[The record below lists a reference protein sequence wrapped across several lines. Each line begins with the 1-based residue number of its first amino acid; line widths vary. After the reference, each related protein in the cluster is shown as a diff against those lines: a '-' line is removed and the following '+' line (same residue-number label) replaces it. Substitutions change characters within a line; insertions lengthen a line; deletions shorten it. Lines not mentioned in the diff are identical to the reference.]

1 MNQFSYQIKTL
12 DFESAKMEIEQQ
24 WKAYCTDADNNPL
37 LAEIQE
43 TQNLDE
49 LKNICSFLRSLSI
62 LLNYIDPVGRN
73 YDYAAYL
80 ESLAGAV
87 RANEFKLGGAVTTSD
102 DDVQIKK
109 YALDN

>member
-1 MNQFSYQIKTL
+1 MDMFPFSMEGFTL
-12 DFESAKMEIEQQ
+12 DLAKMELLQK
-24 WKAYCTDADNNPL
+24 WKDYFMDDNNPL

-43 TQNLDE
+43 AQNLDE

-73 YDYAAYL
+73 YDYATYL

-87 RANEFKLGGAVTTSD
+87 RTNELKLGGAVTTLD